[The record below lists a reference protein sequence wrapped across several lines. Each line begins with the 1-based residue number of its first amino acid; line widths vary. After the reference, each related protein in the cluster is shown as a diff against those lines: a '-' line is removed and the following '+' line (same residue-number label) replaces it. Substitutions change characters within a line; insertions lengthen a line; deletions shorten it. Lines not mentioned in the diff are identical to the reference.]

1 MLASLNEVIMQKRV
15 VLHNPELCNVMHNV
29 QRLGSDIVSDKLRT
43 ANGDPCNTQHV
54 NLNAIVVRIEQ
65 QTKAREGF
73 VVVNA
78 CLD

>member
-1 MLASLNEVIMQKRV
+1 
-15 VLHNPELCNVMHNV
+15 MHNV

>member
-1 MLASLNEVIMQKRV
+1 MHKRV
-15 VLHNPELCNVMHNV
+15 VLHNPELCNVLHNV
-29 QRLGSDIVSDKLRT
+29 QRLGSDIVIDKLRR
-43 ANGDPCNTQHV
+43 ANGDPCNTQTV
-54 NLNAIVVRIEQ
+54 NPYAIGGRIEQ

>member
-1 MLASLNEVIMQKRV
+1 
-15 VLHNPELCNVMHNV
+15 MHNV
-29 QRLGSDIVSDKLRT
+29 QRLGSDIVSDKLRR
-43 ANGDPCNTQHV
+43 ANGDLCNTQTV
-54 NLNAIVVRIEQ
+54 NLTAIVGRIEQ